1 LEDSSYYFKP
11 TFNEAKHAYE
21 NYKNK
26 LISTNFVFS
35 CISEQMPASSA
46 QRVIFLACGSFNPPT
61 NLHLRLFELA
71 KDHFRVHQPLSTVL
85 GGVIS
90 PVHDG
95 YKKSSLISSQHRLSM
110 ARLSVAREDTCVRVS
125 DWETRQE
132 GWSRTRHV
140 LDSYTRIANTQSEAA
155 DWLPPMGS
163 SDQGPITFKL
173 LCGADLLGE
182 CKHFYSS
189 FPTLLLQKVLL
200 SLIFGMKKI

>member
-1 LEDSSYYFKP
+1 
-11 TFNEAKHAYE
+11 
-21 NYKNK
+21 
-26 LISTNFVFS
+26 
-35 CISEQMPASSA
+35 
-46 QRVIFLACGSFNPPT
+46 
-61 NLHLRLFELA
+61 
-71 KDHFRVHQPLSTVL
+71 
-85 GGVIS
+85 
-90 PVHDG
+90 
-95 YKKSSLISSQHRLSM
+95 M

-155 DWLPPMGS
+155 DWLPPLGS